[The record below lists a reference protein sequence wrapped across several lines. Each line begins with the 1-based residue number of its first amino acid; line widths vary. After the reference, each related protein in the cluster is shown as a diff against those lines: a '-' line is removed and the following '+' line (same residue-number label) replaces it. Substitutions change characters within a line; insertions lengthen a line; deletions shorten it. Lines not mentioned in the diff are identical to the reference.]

1 MMSAYIV
8 IANKIYIPLE
18 RNDNHKAFWD
28 QGFAISF
35 ILLEMVTASSK
46 PLLML
51 CKMSGVRRSNETLRR
66 EMEVLERYSCQCPG
80 LNILMQWHKIRYK
93 AIS

>member
-1 MMSAYIV
+1 MSVYIV

-46 PLLML
+46 PLLMFAR
-51 CKMSGVRRSNETLRR
+51 CRG
-66 EMEVLERYSCQCPG
+66 P
-80 LNILMQWHKIRYK
+80 
-93 AIS
+93 

>member
-51 CKMSGVRRSNETLRR
+51 CKMSGSVGLMKHFGARWKSLR
-66 EMEVLERYSCQCPG
+66 G
-80 LNILMQWHKIRYK
+80 IRVN
-93 AIS
+93 ALV